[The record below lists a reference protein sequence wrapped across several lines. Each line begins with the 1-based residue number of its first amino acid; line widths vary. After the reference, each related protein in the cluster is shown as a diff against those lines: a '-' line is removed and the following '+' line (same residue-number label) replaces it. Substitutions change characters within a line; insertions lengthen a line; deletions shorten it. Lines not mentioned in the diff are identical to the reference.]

1 MKVWFY
7 FSLLSFLFIIVG
19 CSSSN
24 KGDKSDSKEDPIEV
38 NGLTYDKAF
47 EIVNVE
53 TGWKRASK
61 PFVKIKLRNVTGKP
75 ITDKVEV
82 KYAFIKDDEIID
94 NSSIYIRGSSDV
106 AWDNGLCVTEELSPI
121 TSFSG
126 TILNGI
132 PTVRAKV
139 LFMDDTPIWEGE
151 ISKEVTAY

>member
-7 FSLLSFLFIIVG
+7 FSLLSILFIIVG

-61 PFVKIKLRNVTGKP
+61 PFVKIKLRNVTGTP

-82 KYAFIKDDEIID
+82 KYAFIQTTR
-94 NSSIYIRGSSDV
+94 RG
-106 AWDNGLCVTEELSPI
+106 I
-121 TSFSG
+121 
-126 TILNGI
+126 
-132 PTVRAKV
+132 
-139 LFMDDTPIWEGE
+139 
-151 ISKEVTAY
+151 